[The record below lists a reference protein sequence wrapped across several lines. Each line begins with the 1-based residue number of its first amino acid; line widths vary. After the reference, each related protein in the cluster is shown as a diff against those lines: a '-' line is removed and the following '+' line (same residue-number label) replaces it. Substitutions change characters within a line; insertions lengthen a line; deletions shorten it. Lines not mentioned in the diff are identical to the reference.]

1 MGYDEQL
8 GERVREILSGRPDVV
23 EKKMIGGL
31 SFMVGG
37 KMGCGLTGSGLM
49 VRVGAA
55 TLEWALA
62 QPNVRPMEF
71 AGRPLAGFVCVE
83 PAGYRTA
90 KALTTWVQRGID
102 FAATLPPTKPAA
114 KRPRTKAPPRKT
126 PPRGLTPRR

>member
-8 GERVREILSGRPDVV
+8 AERVRGILSGRPDVV

-37 KMGCGLTGSGLM
+37 KMCCGLTGSGLM

-55 TLEWALA
+55 ALEWAMA

-71 AGRPLAGFVCVE
+71 AGRPLAGFVCVD
-83 PAGYRTA
+83 PTGYRTA
-90 KALTTWVQRGID
+90 KALATWVQRGID
-102 FAATLPPTKPAA
+102 FAATLSPPKPAA
-114 KRPRTKAPPRKT
+114 KRPRRKAPPR
-126 PPRGLTPRR
+126 

>member
-8 GERVREILSGRPDVV
+8 AGLVRGILSGRRDVV

-37 KMGCGLTGSGLM
+37 KMCCGLTSSGLM

-55 TLEWALA
+55 ALEWALA
-62 QPNVRPMEF
+62 QPHVRPMEF
-71 AGRPLAGFVCVE
+71 AGRPLAGFVYVD

-90 KALTTWVQRGID
+90 KALATWVQRGID
-102 FAATLPPTKPAA
+102 FAATLPPAKPAA
-114 KRPRTKAPPRKT
+114 KRPRTKVPLR
-126 PPRGLTPRR
+126 